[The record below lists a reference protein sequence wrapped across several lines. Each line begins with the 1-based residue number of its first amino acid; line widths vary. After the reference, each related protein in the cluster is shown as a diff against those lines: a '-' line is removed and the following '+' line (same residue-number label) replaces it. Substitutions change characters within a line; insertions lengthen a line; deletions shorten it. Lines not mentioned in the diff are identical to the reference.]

1 MPLACQPVYLMLCGL
16 SLEVLMKAVL
26 AQRGELTEKL
36 MHHRLVDLAKAVG
49 RAQTLR
55 EQKLLRFY
63 ESSMVWAGRYPVPL
77 RDQLRGVIAHRRLGS
92 ELFMSPVK
100 LGRLEL
106 KQRND
111 MDSWERYSILWRSY
125 DALFANASERANDHT
140 EYRRR

>member
-49 RAQTLR
+49 RAETLR

-77 RDQLRGVIAHRRLGS
+77 RDQLRGVVAYRRLGS

-100 LGRLEL
+100 LGHLNF

-111 MDSWERYSILWRSY
+111 MDSWEKYSTLWRSY
-125 DALFANASERANDHT
+125 DALFANA
-140 EYRRR
+140 